1 MKRMSLLLVAST
13 MLIAGTLATANA
25 LDVQVGPGG
34 VRVGPDR
41 HYEYGDERRDCRVI
55 ITHHTNRFGEDVEE
69 RRRICD

>member
-13 MLIAGTLATANA
+13 TLIAGTLATANA

-41 HYEYGDERRDCRVI
+41 HYEYRDEPRECRVI